1 MLMSSRTPRSRDE
14 VAPHKAKRILEI
26 GKPIEFEHGIHVEY
40 NREKGKFMASI
51 ASFFLALSCS
61 NSRTPYKFS
70 FGATGTKEGG
80 CSIF

>member
-14 VAPHKAKRILEI
+14 AASQKTKRILEI

-51 ASFFLALSCS
+51 SFSFFG
-61 NSRTPYKFS
+61 P
-70 FGATGTKEGG
+70 
-80 CSIF
+80 